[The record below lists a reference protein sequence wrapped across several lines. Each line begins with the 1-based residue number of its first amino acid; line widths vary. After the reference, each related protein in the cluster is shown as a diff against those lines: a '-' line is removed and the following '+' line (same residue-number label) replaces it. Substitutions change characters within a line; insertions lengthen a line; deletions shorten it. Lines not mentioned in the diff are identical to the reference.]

1 MHKLLKTSDV
11 QTIAEEIANSIT
23 HGLGMIFGIVS
34 LIAMLICSEKMG
46 SVRAEVSS
54 AIFGSALILLYFSST
69 LYHAVWHLKAKQIL
83 QIVDHMMIYVLIAG
97 TYTPFTLV
105 ALGGSWGWSL
115 FGVVWGLALIGIV
128 FKLFFTGRFEKLSL
142 SIYLGMGWLAVIAI
156 KPFLHVIPIPGL
168 LWIVAGGL
176 CYTFGVIFYAYD
188 RIRYAH
194 TVWHLFVLVGS
205 LCHVIAILFYVL
217 PKK

>member
-1 MHKLLKTSDV
+1 
-11 QTIAEEIANSIT
+11 
-23 HGLGMIFGIVS
+23 
-34 LIAMLICSEKMG
+34 
-46 SVRAEVSS
+46 
-54 AIFGSALILLYFSST
+54 
-69 LYHAVWHLKAKQIL
+69 
-83 QIVDHMMIYVLIAG
+83 
-97 TYTPFTLV
+97 
-105 ALGGSWGWSL
+105 
-115 FGVVWGLALIGIV
+115 
-128 FKLFFTGRFEKLSL
+128 
-142 SIYLGMGWLAVIAI
+142 MGWLAVIAI

>member
-128 FKLFFTGRFEKLSL
+128 FKLFL
-142 SIYLGMGWLAVIAI
+142 LADL
-156 KPFLHVIPIPGL
+156 KNYH
-168 LWIVAGGL
+168 
-176 CYTFGVIFYAYD
+176 
-188 RIRYAH
+188 
-194 TVWHLFVLVGS
+194 
-205 LCHVIAILFYVL
+205 
-217 PKK
+217 